1 LGTARTMPPQSDTFG
16 GILIMK
22 KEREQKY
29 EAYNH
34 RILWA
39 TAQKNLAKSRESEND
54 ALYFALSA
62 MLMMYFS
69 FEGYLNWLG
78 NSIAPEVWEMEREF
92 FNKPPYQGTLGK
104 YLFLSKV
111 LVLESPDKSKPPFQT
126 VKDLQ
131 QLRDRAVHPRAERG
145 TKNVKYSE
153 GKFPQHHRSW
163 LSTKVSAKK
172 RDDAEKNIQQLVIE
186 LHQAAKVH
194 YPDIVDTS
202 EPFGGMLGFSITD
215 D

>member
-1 LGTARTMPPQSDTFG
+1 
-16 GILIMK
+16 MK

-29 EAYNH
+29 ETYNH

-39 TAQKNLAKSRESEND
+39 TAQKNLAQSRASEND

-62 MLMMYFS
+62 LLMMYFS

-78 NSIAPEVWEMEREF
+78 HLIAPEVWEIEKDF
-92 FNKPPYQGTLGK
+92 FNKPPYRGTLGK

-111 LVLESPDKSKPPFQT
+111 LVLESPDKSKGPFQT
-126 VKDLQ
+126 VKELQ
-131 QLRDRAVHPRAERG
+131 QLRDKAVHPRVERG

-153 GKFPQHHRSW
+153 GKVPPRHRSW
-163 LSTKVSAKK
+163 LSTKVSDQK
-172 RDDAEKNIQQLVIE
+172 RDIAEKNIQQLVNE

-202 EPFGGMLGFSITD
+202 EPFVGILGFAITD
-215 D
+215 N

>member
-1 LGTARTMPPQSDTFG
+1 
-16 GILIMK
+16 MK
-22 KEREQKY
+22 KERNQKY
-29 EAYNH
+29 EVFNH
-34 RILWA
+34 RILWT
-39 TAQKNLAKSRESEND
+39 TAQKNLAKSRESTND

-78 NSIAPEVWEMEREF
+78 HLIAPEVWKIEKDF

-111 LVLESPDKSKPPFQT
+111 LILESPDNSKAPFQT

-131 QLRDRAVHPRAERG
+131 QLRDRAVHPRAEHG
-145 TKNVKYSE
+145 NKNVKYSE
-153 GKFPQHHRSW
+153 GKFPTHYRSW
-163 LSTKVSAKK
+163 PSTKVSAKK
-172 RDDAEKNIQQLVIE
+172 RDNAEKNIQLLVSE
-186 LHQAAKVH
+186 LHQAAKIH

-215 D
+215 

>member
-1 LGTARTMPPQSDTFG
+1 
-16 GILIMK
+16 MK

-29 EAYNH
+29 ETYNH

-39 TAQKNLAKSRESEND
+39 TAQKNLAQSRESEND

-62 MLMMYFS
+62 MLMMYFA

-78 NSIAPEVWEMEREF
+78 HLIAAEVWESEKDF
-92 FNKPPYQGTLGK
+92 FSKAPYQGTLGK

-111 LVLESPDKSKPPFQT
+111 LVIELPDKSKGPFQT

-131 QLRDRAVHPRAERG
+131 QLRDKAVHPRVERG
-145 TKNVKYSE
+145 KKRV
-153 GKFPQHHRSW
+153 KFPEDKFPPSHRSL
-163 LSTKVSAKK
+163 LSTKVSSQK
-172 RDDAEKNIQQLVIE
+172 RDKAEKNIQHLVNE

-194 YPDIVDTS
+194 YPDVIDTS
-202 EPFGGMLGFSITD
+202 EPFVGILGFDITD
-215 D
+215 N

>member
-1 LGTARTMPPQSDTFG
+1 
-16 GILIMK
+16 MK

-29 EAYNH
+29 ETYNH
-34 RILWA
+34 RILWT
-39 TAQKNLAKSRESEND
+39 TAQKNLAQSRESEND

-62 MLMMYFS
+62 MLMLYFS

-78 NSIAPEVWEMEREF
+78 HLVCSEVWEIEKDF

-111 LVLESPDKSKPPFQT
+111 LVLESPDKSRGPLQT
-126 VKDLQ
+126 VKELQ
-131 QLRDRAVHPRAERG
+131 QLRDKAVHSRAERG

-163 LSTKVSAKK
+163 LSTKVSAEK
-172 RDDAEKNIQQLVIE
+172 RDIAEKNIQQLVNE
-186 LHQAAKVH
+186 LHQSAKVH

-202 EPFGGMLGFSITD
+202 EPFVGILGFNITD
-215 D
+215 N

>member
-1 LGTARTMPPQSDTFG
+1 
-16 GILIMK
+16 MK

-29 EAYNH
+29 EVYNH

-39 TAQKNLAKSRESEND
+39 TAQKNLAKSRESEDD
-54 ALYFALSA
+54 ALYFALSS

-78 NSIAPEVWEMEREF
+78 HLIAPEVWEMERDF
-92 FNKPPYQGTLGK
+92 FKKPPYQGTLGK

-111 LVLESPDKSKPPFQT
+111 LVLESPDKSKAPFQT

-131 QLRDRAVHPRAERG
+131 QLRDRAVHTRVETGNKEVR
-145 TKNVKYSE
+145 YSE
-153 GKFPQHHRSW
+153 GKFPPNHRSW
-163 LSTKVSAKK
+163 LSTKVTTKK
-172 RDDAEKNIQQLVIE
+172 RDNAENDIQQLVSE

-194 YPDIVDTS
+194 YPDIVLTS
-202 EPFGGMLGFSITD
+202 EPFGEMLGFSITD
-215 D
+215 Y